1 MLMQPRPMADTS
13 RLPLPSLR
21 FCIAILLRWSTTVLL
36 VRDLLHPIHGL
47 AVELF
52 LNRNVRHRGAGRC
65 AVPMLLTRP
74 EPHDVARMNF
84 LNRPAVALR
93 PAAAADDDQRL
104 SQWVRVPSGACA
116 RLEGDAGAGDP
127 RGFRTIEQ
135 RVNANGTGKPIRRP
149 LGGRL

>member
-21 FCIAILLRWSTTVLL
+21 FCIAILLRWSTAVLL

-52 LNRNVRHRGAGRC
+52 LNRDVRQRGAGRC
-65 AVPMLLTRP
+65 PGPMLLARP
-74 EPHDVARMNF
+74 EPPHAPRINF
-84 LNRPAVALR
+84 LNRPACAWR

-104 SQWVRVPSGACA
+104 AKR
-116 RLEGDAGAGDP
+116 
-127 RGFRTIEQ
+127 
-135 RVNANGTGKPIRRP
+135 
-149 LGGRL
+149 